1 MNAKKTYLNVCN
13 EAAAVKAT
21 DFSRMFVPYGDYP
34 IELDDGSIVVQHFT
48 PASATR
54 IAAALANEM
63 KSGKS
68 KGIPIY
74 QGHPDVPALASRYPD
89 KRAYGWITE
98 AKAEAGGMALIAAW
112 NEEPGDHFSH
122 ISPYWGVTR
131 KNYEVAALWS
141 VALINNPNIKELRL
155 PNESADGKGEETMN
169 KELLTLL
176 GLGEDADEQAVC
188 AKVQTLKD
196 ENASLMMRLEASK
209 AETTTAQTGLA
220 NERKA
225 RIGIVLDTAIER
237 GQITA
242 AARPAWEARLSNE
255 KEFDAALIALANEKA
270 VKTDG
275 VTKELKKPAASHSD
289 VIAMANE
296 KVQKSGGKVSFIKA
310 YGEVKK
316 EHPEFFGPQK

>member
-13 EAAAVKAT
+13 EAAAVKAA
-21 DFSRMFVPYGDYP
+21 DFSRMFIPYGDYP
-34 IELDDGSIVVQHFT
+34 IELDDGSVVVQHFT
-48 PASATR
+48 PSSATR

-63 KSGKS
+63 KTGKS
-68 KGIPIY
+68 KGIPVY
-74 QGHPDVPALASRYPD
+74 QGHPDVPALAARYPD
-89 KRAYGWITE
+89 KRAYGWVTE
-98 AKAEAGGMALIAAW
+98 AVAEKDGLALVAAW

-155 PNESADGKGEETMN
+155 PNESADGKGEEEAMD

-176 GLGEDADEQAVC
+176 GLGEDADQKAVN
-188 AKVQTLKD
+188 AKVQTLVD
-196 ENASLMMRLEASK
+196 ENTGLKTKLEASK

-220 NERKA
+220 NERAA
-225 RIGIVLDTAIER
+225 RIGVVLDTAIER

-242 AARPAWEARLSNE
+242 AGRPAWEKRLANE
-255 KEFDAALIALANEKA
+255 KEFDAALVALANEKA
-270 VKTDG
+270 VKTEGRSDG
-275 VTKELKKPAASHSD
+275 LRKPPASHSD
-289 VIAMANE
+289 VIALANE
-296 KVQKSGGKVSFIKA
+296 KVQKSGGKISFLKA

-316 EHPEFFGPQK
+316 EHPEYFAK